1 MMPGTNFED
10 SLRREPY
17 TEPRR
22 VTAQQIEQIKERVAQ
37 GDLKKNHFKWLIPVL
52 LSLVVLIGVS
62 WFKLSFQSPKAAESI
77 SITMPS
83 EERTLRII
91 NKFDPDKTRSIIH
104 QELLDER
111 QILVLT
117 KIIKSDEK
125 TTVWEAGV
133 LHEEEGS
140 LKWLKKGEVT
150 TPFISREQYDKLA
163 EKGITD
169 TLTHAFVPL
178 TNANGRTLVIGTS
191 IDPHTNSIDITD
203 SNNNVY
209 KARKIQASFL
219 WYTFL
224 SEKQQSEYRF
234 EPSEEVVT
242 GK

>member
-1 MMPGTNFED
+1 MPGTNFED

-22 VTAQQIEQIKERVAQ
+22 VTVQQVEQIKERVAQ
-37 GDLKKNHFKWLIPVL
+37 GERKKNHFKWLIPVL
-52 LSLVVLIGVS
+52 LSLTVLIGVS
-62 WFKLSFQSPKAAESI
+62 WFNLPFMQSPKAAESKA
-77 SITMPS
+77 ITMPS

-104 QELLDER
+104 QELLDNR

-117 KIIKSDEK
+117 KVIKSDEK

-133 LHEEEGS
+133 LNEEEGS

-150 TPFISREQYDKLA
+150 TPFISREQYEKLT
-163 EKGITD
+163 EKGVTD

-209 KARKIQASFL
+209 KARKIQASLL

-224 SEKQQSEYRF
+224 PEKQQSQYRY